1 MSKRHHT
8 KIVREGQYV
17 AEVELEL
24 IDTDEGRLPYLSLE
38 DAYKLGDV
46 RAALRCG
53 DLKTAARLA
62 RTGFCANAD
71 SRLAGCGLANRGD
84 SRKRGMLEVINH
96 GI

>member
-1 MSKRHHT
+1 MEHRFSEEETMNKRQHT

-24 IDTDEGRLPYLSLE
+24 IDTDEARSPYLSLE

-53 DLKTAARLA
+53 DLKTAARLG
-62 RTGFCANAD
+62 RVF
-71 SRLAGCGLANRGD
+71 
-84 SRKRGMLEVINH
+84 MLTPIAV
-96 GI
+96 

>member
-1 MSKRHHT
+1 
-8 KIVREGQYV
+8 VREGQYV

-53 DLKTAARLA
+53 DLKTAARL
-62 RTGFCANAD
+62 GANAD
-71 SRLAGCGLANRGD
+71 SRLAGCGLAKPR
-84 SRKRGMLEVINH
+84 R
-96 GI
+96 